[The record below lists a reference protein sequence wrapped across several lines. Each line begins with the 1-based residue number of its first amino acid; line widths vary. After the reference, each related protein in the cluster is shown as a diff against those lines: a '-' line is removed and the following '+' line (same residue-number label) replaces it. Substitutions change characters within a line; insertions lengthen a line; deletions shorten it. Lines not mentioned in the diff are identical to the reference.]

1 MIRYLLLFIFLLLA
15 ISSSFL
21 FDYWG
26 FIIDLITQYHT
37 ELFDFIEN
45 KFFSSLILFT
55 IIYVVSIAISLP
67 IGSFLTFIGGYI
79 FGAYYGF
86 FSVIIGATVGALI
99 LFMIIKVGILKTI
112 GSIHQKSELI
122 NKIKFGID
130 KNIWSYLFFIR
141 FFPIFPFWLVN
152 IAPAILGVRLLPY
165 TVTTFFGIMPGSLSI
180 ILIGSGVEDIVNKK
194 VDFAWNFSDHKFFF
208 IGLLILSLISILP
221 IFLKKFNLLKL

>member
-37 ELFDFIEN
+37 ELLDFIEN

-55 IIYVVSIAISLP
+55 IIYAISIAISLP

-141 FFPIFPFWLVN
+141 FFPIFPFWFVN

-208 IGLLILSLISILP
+208 IGLLILSLISTLP

>member
-1 MIRYLLLFIFLLLA
+1 MVKYIILFIFLLLV

-21 FDYWG
+21 FDYWD
-26 FIIDLITQYHT
+26 FIINLITQYHT
-37 ELFDFIEN
+37 EVLDFIQN
-45 KFFSSLILFT
+45 KFVLSLILFT
-55 IIYVVSIAISLP
+55 LIYVISIAISLP

-99 LFMIIKVGILKTI
+99 LFMIIKVGILRTI
-112 GSIHQKSELI
+112 GSIHQKSDLI

-141 FFPIFPFWLVN
+141 FFPIFPFWFVN

-180 ILIGSGVEDIVNKK
+180 ILIGTGVEDIVNKK
-194 VDFAWNFSDHKFFF
+194 GDFIWNFSDQKFLLF
-208 IGLLILSLISILP
+208 GLLLLSLISTLP
-221 IFLKKFNLLKL
+221 IFFKKFNLLKL

>member
-1 MIRYLLLFIFLLLA
+1 MIRYLLLFIFLSLA
-15 ISSSFL
+15 ISSSIL

-37 ELFDFIEN
+37 ELLDFIEN

-99 LFMIIKVGILKTI
+99 LFMIIKVGILRTI

-141 FFPIFPFWLVN
+141 FFPIFPFWFVN

-194 VDFAWNFSDHKFFF
+194 VEFAWNFSDQKFFF
-208 IGLLILSLISILP
+208 IGLLILSLISTLP

>member
-1 MIRYLLLFIFLLLA
+1 MIRYLLLFIFLMLA

-37 ELFDFIEN
+37 ELLDFIEN
-45 KFFSSLILFT
+45 KFFSSLILFI

-99 LFMIIKVGILKTI
+99 LFVIIKAGILRTI

-130 KNIWSYLFFIR
+130 KNIWSYLFLIR
-141 FFPIFPFWLVN
+141 FFPIFPFWFVN

-194 VDFAWNFSDHKFFF
+194 GDVIWNFSDQKFLLF
-208 IGLLILSLISILP
+208 GLLLLSLISTLP
-221 IFLKKFNLLKL
+221 IFFKKFNLLKL

>member
-1 MIRYLLLFIFLLLA
+1 MIRYLLLFIFLMLA

-21 FDYWG
+21 FDYWA

-37 ELFDFIEN
+37 ELLDFIEN

-55 IIYVVSIAISLP
+55 IIYAISIAISLP

-99 LFMIIKVGILKTI
+99 LFMIIKVGILRTI
-112 GSIHQKSELI
+112 GSIHQKSDLI

-141 FFPIFPFWLVN
+141 FFPVFPFWFVN
-152 IAPAILGVRLLPY
+152 IAPAILGVRFFPY
-165 TVTTFFGIMPGSLSI
+165 LVTTFFGIMPGTLSI
-180 ILIGSGVEDIVNKK
+180 IMIGSGVEDIVNQKDDFNLDIFEQKK
-194 VDFAWNFSDHKFFF
+194 FLV
-208 IGLLILSLISILP
+208 GLLILSIISILP